1 MSFWPKSISIQD
13 IWLSSLWALIAGFIG
28 SIIILLIVFMISSM
42 ISIPAT
48 FEQSRGTW
56 ITTNPMF
63 PFVLSFITFVATM
76 VTLIVSA
83 IFGHMIDPER
93 YSWNRISYG
102 QLGFFGILTYVF
114 ITPIYIYTWLMSY
127 DNIMIIFIIHCMVLT
142 FWSSLLLEILNN
154 YRYVLTWF
162 YGSFIAL
169 FFTSILVVS
178 MFSSMESG
186 YAKLISLLV
195 ILPLINVSLVFFK
208 WLFELAYFHY
218 NRITNLDQL
227 WDIFYQIEQEE
238 KEELRQEEIKNNS

>member
-1 MSFWPKSISIQD
+1 MAFWPKTISIQD
-13 IWLSSLWALIAGFIG
+13 VWLNALWALIAGFIG
-28 SIIILLIVFMISSM
+28 STIILLIVFMISSM
-42 ISIPAT
+42 IHIPST
-48 FEQSRGTW
+48 FEESRLGV
-56 ITTNPMF
+56 TTNPMF
-63 PFVLSFITFVATM
+63 PFILSFITFVATM

-83 IFGHMIDPER
+83 VFAHMIDPNR

-102 QLGFFGILTYVF
+102 QLGFFGILTYMC
-114 ITPIYIYTWLMSY
+114 ITPIYIYTWLMDY

-142 FWSSLLLEILNN
+142 FGSSLLLEILNN

-169 FFTSILVVS
+169 FFTSILVVT
-178 MFSSMESG
+178 MFSSMESW

-195 ILPLINVSLVFFK
+195 ILPIVNVSLAFFK

-227 WDIFYQIEQEE
+227 GDIFYQIEQEE

>member
-1 MSFWPKSISIQD
+1 MSFWPKSISIWD
-13 IWLSSLWALIAGFIG
+13 VWLGSLWALIAGFIG
-28 SIIILLIVFMISSM
+28 SIMILIIVFVISSM
-42 ISIPAT
+42 ISIPET
-48 FEQSRGTW
+48 FEQSRLG

-63 PFVLSFITFVATM
+63 PFILSFITFVATM
-76 VTLIVSA
+76 VTLIISA
-83 IFGHMIDPER
+83 IFWHMIDPER
-93 YSWNRISYG
+93 YSGNRTSYG
-102 QLGFFGILTYVF
+102 QLGFFGILTYIC
-114 ITPIYIYTWLMSY
+114 ITPIYIYTGLINY
-127 DNIMIIFIIHCMVLT
+127 DNIMIVFIIHCMVLT

-162 YGSFIAL
+162 YGSFIGL

-178 MFSSMESG
+178 MFSSMDSG
-186 YAKLISLLV
+186 YARLISLLV
-195 ILPLINVSLVFFK
+195 ILPLVNVSLVFFK